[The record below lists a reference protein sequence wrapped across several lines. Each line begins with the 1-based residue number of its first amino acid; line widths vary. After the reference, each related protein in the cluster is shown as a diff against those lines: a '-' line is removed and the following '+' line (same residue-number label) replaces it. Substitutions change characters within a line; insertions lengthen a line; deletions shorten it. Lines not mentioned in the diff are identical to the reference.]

1 MQADR
6 FEPGG
11 PPGALGALA
20 DRLSRERVAAPA
32 TEEKPAATAASQLL
46 LDQVQPQ
53 RGGDR
58 DGAAAGATLG
68 ATRPAF
74 GSQPQW
80 TRMMFL
86 SRSTMSSASAW
97 SSPERRPAYIAVAH
111 SARSCLGKAADQPGG
126 LARRGDP
133 LRPPADGRQLD
144 ARRRVHRHL
153 VKREGVS
160 VDRSQRQQRVADAA
174 RAEAFGH
181 QAVDEPLEVRAADL
195 RELLVAERGRIRV
208 RSDCS

>member
-20 DRLSRERVAAPA
+20 DRLIRERVAAPA

-97 SSPERRPAYIAVAH
+97 SSPVRRPAYIAVAH
-111 SARSCLGKAADQPGG
+111 SARSCLGKAAISRAASPGEAIRSG
-126 LARRGDP
+126 RPRTAGSWTPVVGFTATSSSARRV
-133 LRPPADGRQLD
+133 GRSL
-144 ARRRVHRHL
+144 A
-153 VKREGVS
+153 
-160 VDRSQRQQRVADAA
+160 AAAA
-174 RAEAFGH
+174 RCGC
-181 QAVDEPLEVRAADL
+181 
-195 RELLVAERGRIRV
+195 
-208 RSDCS
+208 CSR